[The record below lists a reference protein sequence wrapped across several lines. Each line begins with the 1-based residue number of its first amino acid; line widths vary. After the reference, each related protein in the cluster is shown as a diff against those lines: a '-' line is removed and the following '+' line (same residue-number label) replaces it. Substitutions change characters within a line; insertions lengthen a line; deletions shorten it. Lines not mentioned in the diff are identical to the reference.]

1 MVYKATNATTGE
13 TVAIKKFKQKYE
25 SWDECIELREVKS
38 LRKLTH
44 SNIIKLKEVLHISSE
59 LYLVFEYLDYNIY
72 ELYCRYKE
80 QRKKFT

>member
-1 MVYKATNATTGE
+1 MVYKATNINTGE

-25 SWDECIELREVKS
+25 KWDECIELREVKS
-38 LRKLTH
+38 LRKLAH
-44 SNIIKLKEVLHISSE
+44 PNIIKLKEVLHITSE

-72 ELYCRYKE
+72 ELYSRHKE